1 MKIGPFKL
9 PEFDSRV
16 ERHVRAYQSIGQES
30 VSNVVSF
37 CLFGDV
43 PAAQVTTSCAL
54 FVLDAYSGISLSS

>member
-1 MKIGPFKL
+1 VKIGPFKL

-16 ERHVRAYQSIGQES
+16 ERHVQAYQSIGQES
-30 VSNVVSF
+30 VSNILSF
-37 CLFGDV
+37 FPFGDV